1 MGKAS
6 SRIYQLCEWILRL
19 AYLNLLW
26 ILFSIAGL
34 IIFGVF
40 PATTAAFTVARRWVN
55 GESDM
60 PLFRT
65 FVDSY
70 KKEFWKSQ
78 VLGLFL
84 LVIGSALYMYVGILD
99 AQPSI
104 IFTVLKY
111 LIIVVFFVYV
121 IVLVYIFPVFV
132 HYKLTIYEYIKST
145 IFLALLNPITTIVS
159 LIGVI
164 MMTFILLK
172 FQGLMLFFSI
182 SGPVLWITF
191 ITQRTFKK
199 IEAKRQMMTVQ

>member
-6 SRIYQLCEWILRL
+6 SRLYQLCEWILRL
-19 AYLNLLW
+19 AYLNILW

-55 GESDM
+55 GESDL

-84 LVIGSALYMYVGILD
+84 FVSGLALYMYVGILD
-99 AQPSI
+99 SQHSI

-111 LIIVVFFVYV
+111 LIIVVFFVYMM
-121 IVLVYIFPVFV
+121 ILINIFPIFV
-132 HYKLTIYEYIKST
+132 HYKLSIYQYIKST
-145 IFLALLNPITTIVS
+145 IFVALLNPITTIVS

-164 MMTFILLK
+164 IMTMILLK

-191 ITQRTFKK
+191 ITQKAFKK
-199 IEAKRQMMTVQ
+199 IEAKRQMLTV